1 MPSVLSLSGTA
12 RRRPVAM
19 WAVRAD
25 ARQAFI
31 AALEAGKW
39 RLIITCPRRPGGR
52 GLRAVRALRTGPP
65 RTVRD
70 VRAGPRRSS
79 PARDLLA
86 LASLSE
92 QRPFTRRVN
101 GCPVSD
107 G

>member
-1 MPSVLSLSGTA
+1 MASDHHMPPPA
-12 RRRPVAM
+12 RRAGASGSAGP
-19 WAVRAD
+19 AD
-25 ARQAFI
+25 RS
-31 AALEAGKW
+31 AAY
-39 RLIITCPRRPGGR
+39 R
-52 GLRAVRALRTGPP
+52 
-65 RTVRD
+65 RD